1 MKNEDLKKL
10 ETILLDHC
18 YNMSILRRDA
28 PTKKKDSILDSLIA
42 AIIRSN
48 TSIEELESCII
59 DVNNNNVI
67 NLDVFVNG
75 GNIEK
80 YINPKWLN
88 LSKALWR
95 QRSVGLGTPNAAS
108 GEGELMFIFLSPKI
122 KKPTRGDLSI
132 NGQIVELK
140 GEGVRVNGKV
150 SGKKFRI
157 ETLKVCDKYKLS
169 PNIANIRNQ
178 QLNAVEIEKH
188 QHQQHW
194 LNELNKLS
202 ISDRKLFI
210 ADYMECVD
218 GNKHNVDELF
228 TPDFNYTLFKN
239 YITKTLYKSMFND
252 RAFDKFVMLGDGS
265 NIKILSTVD
274 KFNENVDNGTIHVG
288 SDYFRINQDAG
299 IGWYIS

>member
-1 MKNEDLKKL
+1 
-10 ETILLDHC
+10 
-18 YNMSILRRDA
+18 
-28 PTKKKDSILDSLIA
+28 LIT

-95 QRSVGLGTPNAAS
+95 QRSTPNAAS

-150 SGKKFRI
+150 SGKKLRI
-157 ETLKVCDKYKLS
+157 ETLKVNERISYK
-169 PNIANIRNQ
+169 
-178 QLNAVEIEKH
+178 
-188 QHQQHW
+188 
-194 LNELNKLS
+194 
-202 ISDRKLFI
+202 
-210 ADYMECVD
+210 
-218 GNKHNVDELF
+218 
-228 TPDFNYTLFKN
+228 
-239 YITKTLYKSMFND
+239 
-252 RAFDKFVMLGDGS
+252 
-265 NIKILSTVD
+265 
-274 KFNENVDNGTIHVG
+274 
-288 SDYFRINQDAG
+288 
-299 IGWYIS
+299 